1 MPKSM
6 TMKLGHKLIV
16 TLLIVLIVPRL
27 LNGAIRVEHYAK
39 KDGLAGTVVSDILH
53 DSRGYMWIGT
63 WEGLSRFDGK
73 EFINYSEGD
82 ATEIPYLHN
91 RVMRVYEDALG
102 NVWVMMYD
110 DRLFRLNRRT
120 DTFDRMAEVFPDF
133 QNVRMYNP
141 VFAANGDVWAE
152 VRGTG
157 ALHFMTD
164 SATNKLSAEMMPLVG
179 QAINFLYEDRH
190 GTVWAATDRRLS
202 VLRSDSLNFNTLAD
216 HHDVRAVAETGDKVI
231 WGSADG
237 SIIEYNYKTGR
248 NKIVPLLHN
257 VPVTALSMS
266 PDGSTLYIATARSGL
281 YRYDLADARLTQI
294 FAEPASVD
302 RLFTD
307 SFGLVWI
314 FTRQPG
320 VMMYDPDRRE
330 IVSYTQDVTP
340 SSYEPT
346 SDIVEKDGEVWVA
359 MTGGGFGKY
368 DRAAGRLDY
377 FHNDPSKPGDMS
389 NVVLQFAVSS
399 PDVVWLSTHHR
410 GIDRVTSVDNRVS
423 HTWIKDRPSS
433 LVDNE
438 VKSFFLNGDSTVL
451 IGTKAGYL
459 YDYSKSGQLL
469 NTYSSDSRGEAIG
482 RVYSICRDNDG
493 DIWLGTRGNGILRVS
508 GFGRGSTSTRYRHDP
523 DDKFSIS
530 SDEVQSIIVDRL
542 GRMWIGTYGGG
553 VNLAVRDGS
562 SGNVRFLSAAN
573 SMKGYPIASCGKV
586 RSLAA
591 QRNGT
596 VWAGTTEGL
605 VSLVYDEGTKDVKA
619 RVFRQDGDTHA
630 SLSSDDIVTVYV
642 DSRDVLWVGTM
653 TGGLNRYEGS
663 EGGKPKFTVYS
674 TSNGLP
680 SNHIKSITED
690 RAGNLWIATDE
701 NIVMFNN
708 ETQAFSVYLE
718 DADPENTMFSENAA
732 IILPDGDP
740 LFGANNGCY
749 RVDNMRNSA
758 DAAGNLRLV
767 LTGVSIDGKDTSP
780 RVNKEMSAYIPE
792 SGVVELPSRGS
803 TLTIK
808 VNALNYSLQNRVR
821 FRYMIDGVN
830 DGEWVNCG
838 TENSITLSGL
848 PSGENILVVRA
859 MLSDDPEKW
868 EERTLRI
875 IVPSAW
881 WATWWFWLIV
891 IAVVAVAGV
900 LLLRHF
906 RKPEKVE
913 EVAATPHEEAPRH
926 ESPRKTIVLEPG
938 RIALDDDE
946 DEKFVNNLLAW
957 MEENYANPEMKIE
970 NMVISSGLGRTSFY
984 NKLKTLADTSPVE
997 FVIDFR
1003 MKKAKMFIE
1012 NTNKNIAEIAY
1023 LTGYLDPHYFTRAF
1037 KNRYGETPTQYRKH
1051 YAASHP
1057 EAAVDAADHEETE

>member
-1 MPKSM
+1 MPKST

-16 TLLIVLIVPRL
+16 TLLAMIVPCL
-27 LNGAIRVEHYAK
+27 MTAAIRVEHYAK

-53 DSRGYMWIGT
+53 DSRGYIWIGT

-120 DTFDRMAEVFPDF
+120 DRFDRMAEVFPDF

-141 VFAANGDVWAE
+141 VFTASGDVWAE

-157 ALHFMTD
+157 AIHFMTD
-164 SATNKLSAEMMPLVG
+164 SLTNALSSEMVPLVG
-179 QAINFLYEDRH
+179 QAINFLYEDRR
-190 GTVWAATDRRLS
+190 GTVWAATDKRLS
-202 VLRSDSLNFNTLAD
+202 VLKSDSLNFNTLAD
-216 HHDVRAVAETGDKVI
+216 HHDVRAVAEAGDKVI

-237 SIIEYNYKTGR
+237 SIIEYDYKTGR

-257 VPVTALSMS
+257 TPVTSLSVS
-266 PDGSTLYIATARSGL
+266 PDGKTLYIATSRSGL
-281 YRYDLADARLTQI
+281 YRYDLADARLSQI
-294 FAEPASVD
+294 FDTPASID

-314 FTRQPG
+314 ITRQPG
-320 VMMYDPDRRE
+320 VMMYDPDTRD
-330 IVSYTQDVTP
+330 VMTFTQEVTP
-340 SSYEPT
+340 SSYEPA

-368 DRAAGRLDY
+368 DRANKRLDY

-399 PDVVWLSTHHR
+399 PDVVWLSTHLR
-410 GIDRVTSVDNRVS
+410 GIDRVTSVDDKVS

-438 VKSFFLNGDSTVL
+438 VKSFFLDGDTTVL

-459 YDYSKSGQLL
+459 YDYSISGRLL
-469 NTYSSDSRGEAIG
+469 DTYSTDTRGEPIG
-482 RVYSICRDNDG
+482 RVYSICRDSDG
-493 DIWLGTRGNGILRVS
+493 DIWLGTRGNGILRVT
-508 GFGRGSTSTRYRHDP
+508 GLGADAVSTRYSHDP
-523 DDKFSIS
+523 ADKFSIS
-530 SDEVQSIIVDRL
+530 SDEIQSIIIDRL

-591 QRNGT
+591 QRDGT

-605 VSLVYDEGTKDVKA
+605 VALVYDDDTKDVKA
-619 RVFRQDGDTHA
+619 RVYRQDGDNHA
-630 SLSSDDIVTVYV
+630 SLSADDIVTVYV

-653 TGGLNRYEGS
+653 TGGLNRYEGT

-674 TSNGLP
+674 TANGLP

-690 RAGNLWIATDE
+690 KSGNLWIATDE

-718 DADPENTMFSENAA
+718 DSDPANTIFSENAA
-732 IILPDGDP
+732 IVLPDGDP

-749 RVDNMRNSA
+749 RVDNFRKSA
-758 DAAGNLRLV
+758 ESAGSLQLV
-767 LTGVSIDGKDTSP
+767 VTSVSIDGKDTSP
-780 RVNKEMSAYIPE
+780 RVNPDMESYIPE
-792 SGVVELPSRGS
+792 SGVVKLPSRQS
-803 TLTIK
+803 TLTVK

-821 FRYMIDGVN
+821 YRYMIKGVN
-830 DGEWVNCG
+830 NDEWVNCG
-838 TENSITLSGL
+838 TENTITLSGL
-848 PSGENILVVRA
+848 PSGENTLVVRA

-868 EERTLRI
+868 EECTLSI

-881 WATWWFWLIV
+881 WATWWFWLL
-891 IAVVAVAGV
+891 VVAVIAAGV
-900 LLLRHF
+900 VLF
-906 RKPEKVE
+906 RYLHHEKRNL
-913 EVAATPHEEAPRH
+913 AAAAVSGGDNAPA
-926 ESPRKTIVLEPG
+926 ESPRKTIVFEPG
-938 RIALDDDE
+938 KIALDDDE
-946 DEKFVNNLLAW
+946 DEKFVTNLLAW
-957 MEENYANPEMKIE
+957 MEENYSNPEMKID
-970 NMVISSGLGRTSFY
+970 NMVNSSGLGRTSFY

-1012 NTNKNIAEIAY
+1012 NTNKTIAEIAY

-1051 YAASHP
+1051 YCGGAQAEEGEKTDSGT
-1057 EAAVDAADHEETE
+1057 EA